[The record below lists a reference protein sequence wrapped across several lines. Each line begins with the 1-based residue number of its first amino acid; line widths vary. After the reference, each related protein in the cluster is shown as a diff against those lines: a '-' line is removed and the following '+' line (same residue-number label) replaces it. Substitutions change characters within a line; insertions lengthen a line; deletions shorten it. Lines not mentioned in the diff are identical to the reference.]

1 MTNGAMDGRQ
11 RRRSAGTGALA
22 VCVLAIM
29 GAAAPAAQATLRV
42 INHLDP
48 AGDPTAITYRLSSS
62 TELQVVPDFALVD
75 GEYKS
80 FGPNQAGAYTV
91 QALVPAGWQ
100 VGDIQCV
107 GPSGSGFIVD
117 VPNGRVTMTHGPN
130 IEQTCAFTNR
140 RVSASGGGGQTTPG
154 PGVAPAVPTSETSKV
169 ALPKKPAVVRLR
181 TGHRFASG
189 TVRITRRSVIKA
201 QLLSGKRVVGST
213 RVTHQAGTYVVRV
226 NVTRRQAARMRA
238 GGRTR
243 ATLTLKVV
251 VVAANKT
258 TSVFRYRA
266 IVRL

>member
-1 MTNGAMDGRQ
+1 MTNGATDGRR
-11 RRRSAGTGALA
+11 RRRSASKGALA

-42 INHLDP
+42 INHNEP
-48 AGDPTAITYRLSSS
+48 AGDPTAIGYRLSS
-62 TELQVVPDFALVD
+62 TTVAQLVPDFMLVD
-75 GEYKS
+75 GEPRS
-80 FGPNQAGAYTV
+80 FGPGPGTYTI

-107 GPSGSGFIVD
+107 GPSPADFAID
-117 VPNGRVTMTHGPN
+117 VPNGRVTMVHGQN
-130 IEQTCAFTNR
+130 VEQTCAFTNR
-140 RVSASGGGGQTTPG
+140 RASASVGGQAAAG
-154 PGVAPAVPTSETSKV
+154 SGVAPAVPASELSKV
-169 ALPKKPAVVRLR
+169 TLPKKPALVRIR
-181 TGHRFASG
+181 SGRRYASA

-226 NVTRRQAARMRA
+226 NVARRQLARLRA
-238 GGRTR
+238 HGHTR

-251 VVAANKT
+251 IVAANKA

>member
-1 MTNGAMDGRQ
+1 MTTGTMHGRQ
-11 RRRSAGTGALA
+11 RRRSAEIGALS

-29 GAAAPAAQATLRV
+29 GAAAPAAHATLRV
-42 INHLDP
+42 INHNQP
-48 AGDPTAITYRLSSS
+48 AGDPTAITYRLSST
-62 TELQVVPDFALVD
+62 TEPQVVPDFPLVD

-80 FGPNQAGAYTV
+80 FGPGPGTYTV

-107 GPSGSGFIVD
+107 GPNPASFTVD
-117 VPNGRVTMTHGPN
+117 IPNGRVTMVHGMN
-130 IEQTCAFTNR
+130 VEQTCSFTNR
-140 RVSASGGGGQTTPG
+140 RVPASGGAPPAPG
-154 PGVAPAVPTSETSKV
+154 SGVAPAVPASEASKV
-169 ALPKKPAVVRLR
+169 VVPKKPAVVHVRSGR
-181 TGHRFASG
+181 RYASA
-189 TVRITRRSVIKA
+189 TVRITRRSVVKA
-201 QLLSGKRVVGST
+201 QLLSGKRVVGTT

-226 NVTRRQAARMRA
+226 NVARSQLARLRA

-251 VVAANKT
+251 VVATNKT